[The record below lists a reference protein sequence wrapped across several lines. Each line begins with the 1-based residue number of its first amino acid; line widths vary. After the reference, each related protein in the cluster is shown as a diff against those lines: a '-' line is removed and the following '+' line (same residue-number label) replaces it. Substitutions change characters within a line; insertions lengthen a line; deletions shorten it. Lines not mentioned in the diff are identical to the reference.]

1 MSLAPNVI
9 VKFPA
14 TAAGLAAI
22 EEATA
27 QGISVNVTVCFTV
40 PQALAAADAI
50 ERGLERREAAGER
63 IDDMGPV
70 VTLMMGRIEDW
81 LHVLTERDGIVADPV
96 ALPWAGVA
104 IVKRAYGLFRER
116 GYRSRVLGAAIRH
129 HYHWSQLIGGD
140 VVITM
145 PAVWQ
150 RRFNGSSV
158 PVRPAMDDPVAP
170 AVIEELVAHFPDFRR
185 AYEPDGMAVA
195 EFDSFGPTV
204 RTLRTFI
211 SSYHDL
217 LAVVRDAALPNP
229 DVRRA

>member
-1 MSLAPNVI
+1 M
-9 VKFPA
+9 
-14 TAAGLAAI
+14 
-22 EEATA
+22 
-27 QGISVNVTVCFTV
+27 TVCSGRRRPSRRQT
-40 PQALAAADAI
+40 PI
-50 ERGLERREAAGER
+50 ERGLDRREAAGEP

-96 ALPWAGVA
+96 APC
-104 IVKRAYGLFRER
+104 R
-116 GYRSRVLGAAIRH
+116 GQVSRSSSGRTGCSASAAIGRGCSAPPSVIT
-129 HYHWSQLIGGD
+129 YHWSQLIGGD

-170 AVIEELVAHFPDFRR
+170 AVVEELRRTFRTSAGR
-185 AYEPDGMAVA
+185 TSPTGWRVA

-211 SSYHDL
+211 ASYHDL